1 MITKLAW
8 IRKMRGMSQSK
19 LAKASGVSIK
29 VIQAYEQRYRRI
41 DLATG
46 EVLWRL
52 ATVLEC
58 NMEQLLEHD
67 SEN

>member
-19 LAKASGVSIK
+19 LAKDSGVQLRI
-29 VIQAYEQRYRRI
+29 IQAYEQRYRRI

-52 ATVLEC
+52 ATALEC
-58 NMEQLLEHD
+58 SMEQLLEHD